1 MVNFQPMKLNEAIRK
16 VGSKAE
22 ICRLLKVSASAVT
35 QWGDDVPELRQYQ
48 LEVLTNGKLKSGFTK
63 QRLRQKG

>member
-1 MVNFQPMKLNEAIRK
+1 KK

-22 ICRLLKVSASAVT
+22 ICRLLQVSASAVT
-35 QWGDDVPELRQYQ
+35 QWGEDVPELRQYQ
-48 LEVLTNGKLKSGFTK
+48 LEVLTNGKLKSDFTK

>member
-1 MVNFQPMKLNEAIRK
+1 MKLNEAIKK

-22 ICRLLKVSASAVT
+22 ICRLLQVSASAVT
-35 QWGDDVPELRQYQ
+35 QWGEDVPELRQYQ
-48 LEVLTNGKLKSGFTK
+48 LEVLTNGKLKSDFTK

>member
-1 MVNFQPMKLNEAIRK
+1 MVNFQIMKLNEAIKK

-35 QWGDDVPELRQYQ
+35 QWGEDVPELRQYQ
-48 LEVLTNGKLKSGFTK
+48 LEVLTNGKLKSDFTK